1 MKSEEAMRSAEADA
15 LQTKLIDMTRQLDT
29 VSRENNNNIAI
40 IKSLRAQ
47 RSELDNRL
55 CQVESTNEKNPVI
68 KPLANETDLRILC
81 SC

>member
-55 CQVESTNEKNPVI
+55 CQVESGN
-68 KPLANETDLRILC
+68 
-81 SC
+81 